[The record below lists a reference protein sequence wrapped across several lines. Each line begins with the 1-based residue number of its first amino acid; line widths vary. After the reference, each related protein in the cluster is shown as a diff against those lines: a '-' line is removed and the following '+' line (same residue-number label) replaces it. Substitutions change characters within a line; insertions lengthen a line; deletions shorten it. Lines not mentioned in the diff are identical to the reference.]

1 MIENAMGVLVP
12 PHTHSSCINQD
23 QWCPLQSPVGWC
35 FFVPM
40 CDHHQSEANMRTQQH
55 QPALAPQQILWRGLT
70 KGSTSR
76 CLRKQ
81 KAHKLKLGPE
91 QLQKINLL
99 QIYFTVS
106 PGQKINMCSKQ
117 LQKFNMA
124 TFEKQQKS
132 LEIVRTS
139 KVFERLTHQR
149 RESVQPQQT
158 DKHKRWKHWNVQ
170 FRDNSQRH

>member
-1 MIENAMGVLVP
+1 MLLRTLLQRPPMGNIITWINVQI
-12 PHTHSSCINQD
+12 HSVFGQLIQI
-23 QWCPLQSPVGWC
+23 C
-35 FFVPM
+35 FLRTI

-158 DKHKRWKHWNVQ
+158 DKHKR
-170 FRDNSQRH
+170 